1 MVYVLWLIAIPLL
14 LEPHVALQ
22 CGYAYDGSLPASYS
36 SVVLACVW
44 QTKTLTTLVWDA
56 MGEQMLANAM
66 MKGRS
71 NG

>member
-1 MVYVLWLIAIPLL
+1 
-14 LEPHVALQ
+14 VALQ